1 MLSRHDLCLCAG
13 CIVRLT
19 IFTTVD
25 QFQILQSYTLLLKA
39 TTLDYSILVMCT
51 NHSVT
56 AVHKAYRDSGRVGH
70 KFQFGEHPDVV
81 GELERGVK
89 KLLGLSGHV
98 NWSPSNGEDIDCL
111 QLLLHLVCRSVVQYL
126 TINTQSHKHMWS
138 MMVQYL
144 TINTHYHTSNSC
156 ECMGVNGEALQLH
169 AVYKKPYFLLQVTR
183 ESVSVLQVT

>member
-1 MLSRHDLCLCAG
+1 MHSTSYYFYYCWPVSNFTELHA
-13 CIVRLT
+13 LT
-19 IFTTVD
+19 
-25 QFQILQSYTLLLKA
+25 QA
-39 TTLDYSILVMCT
+39 TTLDYSILVLCT

-126 TINTQSHKHMWS
+126 TINTQSHNHVVYDGTIPHPLTHSHTTTFVFS
-138 MMVQYL
+138 MVKWTTL
-144 TINTHYHTSNSC
+144 FNHTPPQRLERKRLS
-156 ECMGVNGEALQLH
+156 H
-169 AVYKKPYFLLQVTR
+169 DRYTPF
-183 ESVSVLQVT
+183 